1 MYRARTT
8 NEFTKQAR
16 KFLSYSELEQL
27 AKLSKR
33 LENNATLGDIVG
45 PYWLRESRIGGKRVY
60 YITGK
65 TVVIF
70 IHLRTKQN
78 QQRIID
84 EIRKRIDEWK

>member
-33 LENNATLGDIVG
+33 LENNATLGDIV
-45 PYWLRESRIGGKRVY
+45 
-60 YITGK
+60 
-65 TVVIF
+65 
-70 IHLRTKQN
+70 
-78 QQRIID
+78 
-84 EIRKRIDEWK
+84 